1 MEATQ
6 TLNRIHYYRRT
17 VSLFLMFVVLF
28 VGTVQQVHS
37 GERNR
42 VVYHA
47 QMRLLHKGYNPGPT
61 DGVMG
66 RKTQRAIAKYQWDT
80 GLSVTSILDRPTRAS
95 LGLSVFG
102 YAQVGAA
109 KLRLLNVPAQQYT
122 PFELLSRVQELR
134 NVRFDGS
141 KHLMLYEIEGFRIH
155 TGHIKRLIKDE
166 CISPFEISIGEMV
179 VKGQSLKSADYG
191 DIFADALAGE
201 LGKLHNKRA
210 TTAMKKSTKEVVL
223 ICTAAMF

>member
-1 MEATQ
+1 MD
-6 TLNRIHYYRRT
+6 
-17 VSLFLMFVVLF
+17 FLAILKISPRFFNVLGLALVILL
-28 VGTVQQVHS
+28 VGIFQEVQS
-37 GERNR
+37 AERNR

-47 QMRLLHKGYNPGPT
+47 QMRLMAKGYKPGPA

-66 RKTQRAIAKYQWDT
+66 KKTQRAIANFQWDN
-80 GLSVTSILDRPTRAS
+80 GLSVTSVLDRPTRKA

-109 KLRLLNVPAQQYT
+109 KLRILNVPAQQYT

-134 NVRFDGS
+134 HVKYDGS
-141 KHLMLYEIEGFRIH
+141 KHLMLYQIEGFSIH
-155 TGHIKRLIKDE
+155 TGHIKRIIKDE
-166 CISPFEISIGEMV
+166 CISPFDISIGEMV

-201 LGKLHNKRA
+201 LHQVHNKRA
-210 TTAMKKSTKEVVL
+210 LAAVKKSKKEVVL
-223 ICTAAMF
+223 VCTAAMF